1 MEQKD
6 FFIENFEG
14 NNKYEPLALRMSLAT
29 LEDYIGQNS
38 ILVDGKLLR
47 RAQSNFAVV
56 AINQVVEEV
65 KNGNQKIFPNHLKNV
80 NLDGNTFGYWYG
92 YKYHGYKYPHNYPNH
107 YIKQEYMEKHVKF
120 YVLSDKGY
128 EVKN

>member
-29 LEDYIGQNS
+29 LENYIGQNS

-56 AINQVVEEV
+56 AINQAVEEV
-65 KNGNQKIFPNHLKNV
+65 KNGNQKVIPNHLKNV
-80 NLDGNTFGYWYG
+80 SLDSNAFGHWY
-92 YKYHGYKYPHNYPNH
+92 GYKYPHNYPNH
-107 YIKQEYMEKHVKF
+107 YIKQEYMENHVKF
-120 YVLSDKGY
+120 YVSSDKGY